1 MRYEYTDTFL
11 TKDIEITLLEKI
23 EDAAIEEVNRLNIF
37 DEFYFEK
44 LVTSKVY
51 MELCKEQFE
60 DEGVRKKY
68 EIYKNEFE
76 RYYTLSQKSG
86 INTIKISRG

>member
-11 TKDIEITLLEKI
+11 TKDIETALLEKI
-23 EDAAIEEVNRLNIF
+23 EDTAIEEVNRLNIF

-44 LVTSKVY
+44 LVASKVY

-76 RYYTLSQKSG
+76 RYYALSQKSG
-86 INTIKISRG
+86 INTMKISRG